1 MESSC
6 FTFARLGVHGKW
18 QRRLHRFVPDPL
30 EWPLRLHTCTVWLL
44 WSLYWNFWTSGGWVR
59 PVEVCNIYLG
69 NNCWKYCF
77 MMWDKARS
85 PQWKGNGPKGKE
97 RRRNWNHLIG
107 KAVMRHIT
115 LTDNTPIS
123 DTSHKKSLYLPILSG
138 FKVRL
143 YFSAARFVGFSIT
156 KHVHRVLL
164 FHFCDP
170 GDNIKSEKN
179 MGVDFWQV
187 FVLAHDLRALNETLY
202 GGSFTFSE
210 F

>member
-1 MESSC
+1 MGSRC

-30 EWPLRLHTCTVWLL
+30 AWPLRLHTCTVWLL

-107 KAVMRHIT
+107 KAIMRHIT

-123 DTSHKKSLYLPILSG
+123 DTSHKKSLYLPVLSG

-143 YFSAARFVGFSIT
+143 YLSAAWFVGFSIA
-156 KHVHRVLL
+156 KHVHRALL

>member
-1 MESSC
+1 MGSRC

-30 EWPLRLHTCTVWLL
+30 AWPLRLHTCTVWLL

-107 KAVMRHIT
+107 KAIMRHIT

-123 DTSHKKSLYLPILSG
+123 DTSHKKSLYLPVLSG
-138 FKVRL
+138 LRL
-143 YFSAARFVGFSIT
+143 DSILALPGLSAF
-156 KHVHRVLL
+156 L
-164 FHFCDP
+164 
-170 GDNIKSEKN
+170 
-179 MGVDFWQV
+179 
-187 FVLAHDLRALNETLY
+187 
-202 GGSFTFSE
+202 
-210 F
+210 

>member
-1 MESSC
+1 
-6 FTFARLGVHGKW
+6 
-18 QRRLHRFVPDPL
+18 
-30 EWPLRLHTCTVWLL
+30 
-44 WSLYWNFWTSGGWVR
+44 
-59 PVEVCNIYLG
+59 
-69 NNCWKYCF
+69 
-77 MMWDKARS
+77 
-85 PQWKGNGPKGKE
+85 
-97 RRRNWNHLIG
+97 
-107 KAVMRHIT
+107 MRHIT

-123 DTSHKKSLYLPILSG
+123 DTSHKKSLYLPVLSG

-143 YFSAARFVGFSIT
+143 YLSAARFVGFSIA
-156 KHVHRVLL
+156 KHVHRALL

-202 GGSFTFSE
+202 GGSFTFSK